1 MTKSLKFRIGS
12 GCATILLALFTLIAQ
27 GQALRDINYSYRY
40 DPEEPFLFSMK
51 PVRGAD
57 GWTVHFSMV
66 LTDTTQRIDQYVVNW
81 DVRNSLEEKSGTLV
95 PSESVE
101 KVIGETRLDGSVRVA
116 LSAST
121 QYLTVRILNN
131 VVKRVWFDF
140 VALAPDYPANGYLVA
155 GNGTVVLQPYAAA
168 RTQLEIAGIAA
179 TSIVSFYN
187 DDFPA
192 AVPPFSEG
200 MSRVSRRMETD
211 SIFTIYADT
220 PVTFSQRGLYLVQTD
235 TSRTEGFAFR
245 IEDDY
250 PRLTRVQSLGDPL
263 IYICT
268 KQEFARIEEAR
279 GDKKAFDKTILAIT
293 GNAQRA
299 RDFMR
304 NYYKRVEWAN
314 AYFTSYKEGW
324 KTDRGMIYILFGLPD
339 QLFRFGD
346 REVWTYKNQFLNATF
361 NFVRSQTLFD
371 PDNFVLI
378 RDKKYQ
384 ETWYEK
390 IDLWRNSRF

>member
-1 MTKSLKFRIGS
+1 MQLNFRT
-12 GCATILLALFTLIAQ
+12 TISLALVLIAVCLSSVS
-27 GQALRDINYSYRY
+27 GQALRDINYSYLY
-40 DPEEPFLFSMK
+40 DPEEPFVLTIK
-51 PVRGAD
+51 PIRAQD

-66 LTDTTQRIDQYVVNW
+66 MQDSMQRADQFVFGW
-81 DVRNSLEEKSGTLV
+81 EVRNSLDEKSGTAV

-101 KVIGETRLDGSVRVA
+101 KTVTATRVDGIIKVP
-116 LSAST
+116 LSATT
-121 QYLTVRILNN
+121 QYLTLRILNN
-131 VVKRVWFDF
+131 RVKRVWMHYKT
-140 VALAPDYPANGYLVA
+140 LAPNYPSDGYLLS
-155 GNGTVVLQPYAAA
+155 NGRAIQVPYANAGKP
-168 RTQLEIAGIAA
+168 LELAGIPE
-179 TSIVSFYN
+179 TSIVSYYN

-200 MSRVSRRMETD
+200 MSRVARSMIAD
-211 SIFTIYADT
+211 SIFTIQANT
-220 PVTFSQRGLYLVQTD
+220 PFVFSERGLYLVQKD
-235 TSRTEGFAFR
+235 TSSTEGLAFR

-250 PRLTRVQSLGDPL
+250 PRLSRIESLGDPL

-268 KQEFARIEEAR
+268 KQEFARLKEGK
-279 GDKKAFDKTILAIT
+279 GDKKAFDKTIIGIT
-293 GNAQRA
+293 GSPQRA
-299 RDFMR
+299 KEFMR

-314 AYFTSYKEGW
+314 TYFTSYKEGW

-339 QLFRFGD
+339 ELYRFSD

-361 NFVRSQTLFD
+361 EFVRSQTLFD
-371 PDNFVLI
+371 PDNFVLV

>member
-1 MTKSLKFRIGS
+1 MSLNLRT
-12 GCATILLALFTLIAQ
+12 TITVALVLIAVSWSPVS
-27 GQALRDINYSYRY
+27 GQALRDINYSYLY
-40 DPEEPFLFSMK
+40 DPDEPFVLTIK
-51 PVRGAD
+51 PIRGQS
-57 GWTVHFSMV
+57 GWTAHFSMV
-66 LTDTTQRIDQYVVNW
+66 MQDSMQRADQFAFAW
-81 DVRNSLEEKSGTLV
+81 EIRNSLDEKSGTAIS
-95 PSESVE
+95 SESVE
-101 KVIGETRLDGSVRVA
+101 KRVSATRIDGTVKVP
-116 LSAST
+116 LSATT
-121 QYLTVRILNN
+121 QYLTLRILNN
-131 VVKRVWFDF
+131 RVKRVWMHYKT
-140 VALAPDYPANGYLVA
+140 LAPNYPSNGYLLS
-155 GNGTVVLQPYAAA
+155 NGMAIQVPYANAGK
-168 RTQLEIAGIAA
+168 TLEISDIAE
-179 TSIVSFYN
+179 TSIVSYYD

-200 MSRVSRRMETD
+200 MSRVARSMIAD
-211 SIFTIYADT
+211 SIFTIHANT
-220 PVTFSQRGLYLVQTD
+220 PFAFTQRGLYLVQKD
-235 TSRTEGFAFR
+235 TSSTEGFAFR

-250 PRLTRVQSLGDPL
+250 PRLSRIETLGDPL

-268 KQEFARIEEAR
+268 KQEYARLKEGK
-279 GDKKAFDKTILAIT
+279 GDKKAFDRTILGIT

-299 RDFMR
+299 KEFMR

-339 QLFRFGD
+339 ELYRFAD

-361 NFVRSQTLFD
+361 EFVRSQTLFD

-384 ETWYEK
+384 DTWYEK

>member
-1 MTKSLKFRIGS
+1 MLQYLRTAISLAI
-12 GCATILLALFTLIAQ
+12 ILVAVTLTPAVS
-27 GQALRDINYSYRY
+27 QALRDINYSYLY
-40 DPEEPFLFSMK
+40 DPDEPFVLTVK
-51 PVRGAD
+51 PIRGQE
-57 GWTVHFSMV
+57 GWTLHFSIV
-66 LTDTTQRIDQYVVNW
+66 LQDTTQRADQFALSW
-81 DVRNSLEEKSGTLV
+81 DTRTSLEEKSGTTIPTSAIEKQVTATRIDGTVKV
-95 PSESVE
+95 P
-101 KVIGETRLDGSVRVA
+101 
-116 LSAST
+116 LSASV
-121 QYLTVRILNN
+121 QYVALRILNN
-131 VVKRVWFDF
+131 HVKRVWIHYKS
-140 VALAPDYPANGYLVA
+140 LLPNYPSNGYLVA
-155 GNGTVVLQPYAAA
+155 DGKAVQVPFAHINKTLQV
-168 RTQLEIAGIAA
+168 AGIAE
-179 TSIVSFYN
+179 TSIVSYYN

-200 MSRVSRRMETD
+200 MSRVSRSMVAD
-211 SIFTIYADT
+211 SIYSIQANA
-220 PVTFSQRGLYLVQTD
+220 PVSFARRGLYLVQKD
-235 TSRTEGFAFR
+235 TSSGEGFAFR

-250 PRLTRVQSLGDPL
+250 PRLSRIESLADPL

-268 KQEFARIEEAR
+268 KQEFARVKEAK
-279 GDKKAFDKTILAIT
+279 GDKKAFDKIILGIT

-339 QLFRFGD
+339 ELYRFSD
-346 REVWTYKNQFLNATF
+346 REVWTYKNQFLNASF

-371 PDNFVLI
+371 PDNYVLV

-384 ETWYEK
+384 DTWYEK

>member
-1 MTKSLKFRIGS
+1 MLKNFRTAFSLAIIIVAVS
-12 GCATILLALFTLIAQ
+12 LTPALS
-27 GQALRDINYSYRY
+27 QALRDINYSYLY
-40 DPEEPFLFSMK
+40 DPDEPFVLTVK
-51 PVRGAD
+51 PIRGQD
-57 GWTVHFSMV
+57 GWAVHFSLV
-66 LTDTTQRIDQYVVNW
+66 LQDTSQTADQYAMSW
-81 DVRNSLEEKSGTLV
+81 DIRTSLEEKSGTTITTDAIQKHITRTRVEGTVKV
-95 PSESVE
+95 P
-101 KVIGETRLDGSVRVA
+101 
-116 LSAST
+116 LSTAT
-121 QYLTVRILNN
+121 QYVSLRILNN
-131 VVKRVWFDF
+131 RVKRVWIHYK
-140 VALAPDYPANGYLVA
+140 ALLPNYPSNGYLISEGKAVQVPFAHA
-155 GNGTVVLQPYAAA
+155 GKPLQ
-168 RTQLEIAGIAA
+168 LAGIAE
-179 TSIVSFYN
+179 TSVVSYYN

-200 MSRVSRRMETD
+200 MSRVSRSMVAD
-211 SIFTIYADT
+211 STYNIQVNAT
-220 PVTFSQRGLYLVQTD
+220 VTFTKRGLYLVQKD
-235 TSRTEGFAFR
+235 TSSSEGFAFR

-250 PRLTRVQSLGDPL
+250 PRLARIESLADPL

-268 KQEFARIEEAR
+268 KQEFVRVKEAK
-279 GDKKAFDKTILAIT
+279 GDKKAFDKIILGIT
-293 GNAQRA
+293 GSSQRA
-299 RDFMR
+299 KDFMR

-339 QLFRFGD
+339 ELYRFSD

-384 ETWYEK
+384 DTWYEK

>member
-1 MTKSLKFRIGS
+1 MLQYLRTVISLAI
-12 GCATILLALFTLIAQ
+12 ILIAVTLSPAVS
-27 GQALRDINYSYRY
+27 QALRDINYSYLY
-40 DPEEPFLFSMK
+40 DPDEPFLLTIK
-51 PVRGAD
+51 PIRAQD
-57 GWTVHFSMV
+57 GWTLHFSFV
-66 LTDTTQRIDQYVVNW
+66 LQDTTQRADQYAMSW
-81 DVRNSLEEKSGTLV
+81 DNRTSLEEKSGTSIPTSAIDKQVSASRIDGTVKV
-95 PSESVE
+95 P
-101 KVIGETRLDGSVRVA
+101 

-121 QYLTVRILNN
+121 QYVSLRILNN
-131 VVKRVWFDF
+131 RVKRVWIHYK
-140 VALAPDYPANGYLVA
+140 ALLPGYPSNGYLVSDGRA
-155 GNGTVVLQPYAAA
+155 IQVPYAHVGK
-168 RTQLEIAGIAA
+168 TLEVAGIAE
-179 TSIVSFYN
+179 TSIVSYYN

-200 MSRVSRRMETD
+200 MSRVSRSMIAD
-211 SIFTIYADT
+211 SIYTISANT
-220 PVTFSQRGLYLVQTD
+220 PITFPNRGLYLVQKD
-235 TSRTEGFAFR
+235 TSSGEGFAFR

-250 PRLTRVQSLGDPL
+250 PRLSHVASLADPL

-268 KQEFARIEEAR
+268 KQEFARVTEAK
-279 GDKKAFDKTILAIT
+279 GDKKAFEKTILGIT

-299 RDFMR
+299 KEFIR

-339 QLFRFGD
+339 ELYRFSD
-346 REVWTYKNQFLNATF
+346 REVWTYKNQFLNASF

-371 PDNFVLI
+371 PDNYVLV

-384 ETWYEK
+384 DTWYEK